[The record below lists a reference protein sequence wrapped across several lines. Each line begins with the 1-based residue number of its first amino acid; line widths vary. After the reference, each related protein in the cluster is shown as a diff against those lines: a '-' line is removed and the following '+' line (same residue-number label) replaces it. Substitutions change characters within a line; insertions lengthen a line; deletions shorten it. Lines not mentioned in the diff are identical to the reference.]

1 MYVERGWAQNVFE
14 WVQLV
19 GLNTFLRNCSILQQ
33 KQFVIRGEPVILPLN
48 SELLL
53 DLSDA
58 IDPPRERERKRV

>member
-1 MYVERGWAQNVFE
+1 MGTAGGVKYISKKTTR
-14 WVQLV
+14 
-19 GLNTFLRNCSILQQ
+19 ILQQ